1 MEREQLRLLLEL
13 ELGSDPVK
21 GSLRASP
28 TECRQF
34 EGWME
39 FAAVLDAMMQP
50 GPRPSRSGGAFERE
64 HGR

>member
-1 MEREQLRLLLEL
+1 MEPQLLRLLLEL

-21 GSLRASP
+21 GSLQASP
-28 TECRQF
+28 SDHRQF

-64 HGR
+64 HEP